1 MYVCR
6 ARDSSYD
13 NTATGTRLYNNSF
26 NLRANTVTTP
36 AINCAGK
43 DAITFLINLL
53 ITLCLHNNKTISSM
67 EDFKSQLMI
76 MVILI
81 VIYDFI
87 KNEVVLNFIILCM
100 KAVVLI
106 KDLEKIV
113 DKSREMEIII
123 NVIIVVLEIMQMFA

>member
-1 MYVCR
+1 
-6 ARDSSYD
+6 
-13 NTATGTRLYNNSF
+13 
-26 NLRANTVTTP
+26 
-36 AINCAGK
+36 
-43 DAITFLINLL
+43 
-53 ITLCLHNNKTISSM
+53 M

-76 MVILI
+76 MVMLI

>member
-1 MYVCR
+1 
-6 ARDSSYD
+6 
-13 NTATGTRLYNNSF
+13 
-26 NLRANTVTTP
+26 
-36 AINCAGK
+36 
-43 DAITFLINLL
+43 
-53 ITLCLHNNKTISSM
+53 M

-76 MVILI
+76 MVMLI

-100 KAVVLI
+100 KVVVLI

-113 DKSREMEIII
+113 DKNREMEIII

>member
-1 MYVCR
+1 
-6 ARDSSYD
+6 
-13 NTATGTRLYNNSF
+13 
-26 NLRANTVTTP
+26 
-36 AINCAGK
+36 
-43 DAITFLINLL
+43 
-53 ITLCLHNNKTISSM
+53 M

-76 MVILI
+76 MVMLI

-106 KDLEKIV
+106 KYLEKIV

>member
-1 MYVCR
+1 
-6 ARDSSYD
+6 
-13 NTATGTRLYNNSF
+13 
-26 NLRANTVTTP
+26 
-36 AINCAGK
+36 
-43 DAITFLINLL
+43 
-53 ITLCLHNNKTISSM
+53 M

>member
-1 MYVCR
+1 
-6 ARDSSYD
+6 
-13 NTATGTRLYNNSF
+13 
-26 NLRANTVTTP
+26 
-36 AINCAGK
+36 
-43 DAITFLINLL
+43 
-53 ITLCLHNNKTISSM
+53 M

-76 MVILI
+76 MVMLI

-113 DKSREMEIII
+113 DKSREMKIII

>member
-1 MYVCR
+1 M
-6 ARDSSYD
+6 YD
-13 NTATGTRLYNNSF
+13 NFSH
-26 NLRANTVTTP
+26 LRANTITTS

-43 DAITFLINLL
+43 DAIIFLINLL
-53 ITLCLHNNKTISSM
+53 INLYLNIIKTISSM

-76 MVILI
+76 MVMLI

-87 KNEVVLNFIILCM
+87 KNEVVLNFIISCM
-100 KAVVLI
+100 KAVALI

>member
-1 MYVCR
+1 MYICI
-6 ARDSSYD
+6 ARWGSYD
-13 NTATGTRLYNNSF
+13 NTTTGTRFYNNSF
-26 NLRANTVTTP
+26 NLRANTVTTS

-43 DAITFLINLL
+43 DAITFLI
-53 ITLCLHNNKTISSM
+53 TLYLFNIKTISSM

-76 MVILI
+76 MVMLI

-100 KAVVLI
+100 KVVVLI

-113 DKSREMEIII
+113 DKSGEMEIII

>member
-1 MYVCR
+1 M
-6 ARDSSYD
+6 
-13 NTATGTRLYNNSF
+13 
-26 NLRANTVTTP
+26 
-36 AINCAGK
+36 K
-43 DAITFLINLL
+43 DFT
-53 ITLCLHNNKTISSM
+53 
-67 EDFKSQLMI
+67 SQLVI
-76 MVILI
+76 MVMLI

>member
-1 MYVCR
+1 
-6 ARDSSYD
+6 
-13 NTATGTRLYNNSF
+13 
-26 NLRANTVTTP
+26 
-36 AINCAGK
+36 
-43 DAITFLINLL
+43 
-53 ITLCLHNNKTISSM
+53 M

-76 MVILI
+76 MVMLI

-100 KAVVLI
+100 NAVVLI

>member
-1 MYVCR
+1 
-6 ARDSSYD
+6 
-13 NTATGTRLYNNSF
+13 
-26 NLRANTVTTP
+26 
-36 AINCAGK
+36 
-43 DAITFLINLL
+43 
-53 ITLCLHNNKTISSM
+53 M

-76 MVILI
+76 MVMLI
-81 VIYDFI
+81 VICDFI